1 MAKAT
6 ITILLALLLVG
17 CGSAPVKLRTE
28 TVEVFKPILYCPAPK
43 WNELDRP
50 ELAIHQLTTDQAQS
64 PGEVAKHYKAT
75 VRQLED
81 YANRLERALQQ
92 YDSTNAAY
100 EELRQQ
106 FLKERSMD
114 GFTQ

>member
-1 MAKAT
+1 MKYT
-6 ITILLALLLVG
+6 TLLGIIAVLFLSG
-17 CGSAPVKLRTE
+17 CSSAPVKLRTE
-28 TVEVFKPILYCPAPK
+28 TVEVFRPILYCPAPN
-43 WNELDRP
+43 WDELGRP
-50 ELAIHQLTTDQAQS
+50 RLLVEKITPNMPA
-64 PGEVAKHYKAT
+64 GEVAKHYKAT
-75 VRQLED
+75 VKQLED